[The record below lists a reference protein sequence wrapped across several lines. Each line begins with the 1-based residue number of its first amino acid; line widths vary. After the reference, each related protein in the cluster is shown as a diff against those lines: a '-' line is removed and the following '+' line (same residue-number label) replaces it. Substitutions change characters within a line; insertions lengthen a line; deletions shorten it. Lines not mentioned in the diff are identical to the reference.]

1 MTSSEAKRV
10 IKRLEQGTPT
20 EADFVRL
27 ETALHAYA
35 ADRPTIGFASPAEL
49 MTVVEAAF
57 SRGWEL
63 DQTAVADFQR
73 RLPPLPVNDVAD
85 HPGDRGNNGQPG
97 DRGNNGRRK

>member
-1 MTSSEAKRV
+1 MTSSEARRM
-10 IKRLEQGTPT
+10 IRRLEQGTPT

-27 ETALHAYA
+27 ETALHAYVA
-35 ADRPTIGFASPAEL
+35 NRPTIGFASPAEL

-63 DQTAVADFQR
+63 DQTVVADFQR
-73 RLPPLPVNDVAD
+73 RLPTPPVNDVA
-85 HPGDRGNNGQPG
+85 GQPE